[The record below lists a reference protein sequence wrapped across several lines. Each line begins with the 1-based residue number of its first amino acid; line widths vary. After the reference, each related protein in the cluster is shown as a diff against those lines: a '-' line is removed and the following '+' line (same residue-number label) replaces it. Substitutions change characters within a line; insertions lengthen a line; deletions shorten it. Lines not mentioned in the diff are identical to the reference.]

1 MGNTITLINGDIIS
15 RVDLQGI
22 AKANQTYASLTCS
35 LKYWKNI
42 SRKIVKRLTW
52 QLNANCFYEIRYSKS
67 KENYTKSY
75 TIYFSNEE
83 ERDAYYKHLKTL

>member
-1 MGNTITLINGDIIS
+1 MENTISLINGDIIS

-22 AKANQTYASLTCS
+22 AKANQTYASLTFS

-42 SRKIVKRLTW
+42 SRKVVKRLTW
-52 QLNANCFYEIRYSKS
+52 QLNANYFYEIRYSKS
-67 KENYTKSY
+67 KENYIKSY
-75 TIYFSNEE
+75 AIYFSNEE